1 MSWAGEIL
9 CHDGDQQ
16 RRLITFKLKPGD
28 EAGQRWGSFL
38 VGDEFAWEQ
47 RRAGEGGCGWVR
59 AGNQETVRE
68 ERLSS
73 TLLGAVPGGCEFNR
87 KDRLTGYYF
96 MCAEVYR
103 KEVKLNKSIPTQG
116 LIYHFNKGRG
126 VCILRDDKL

>member
-1 MSWAGEIL
+1 MRQLLSPKIQFELGWGNS
-9 CHDGDQQ
+9 DGDQQ

-73 TLLGAVPGGCEFNR
+73 TLLGAVPGS
-87 KDRLTGYYF
+87 TGYSKLVACENSDDGVDGGF
-96 MCAEVYR
+96 IKIGAVY
-103 KEVKLNKSIPTQG
+103 VSSVLG
-116 LIYHFNKGRG
+116 L
-126 VCILRDDKL
+126 V

>member
-1 MSWAGEIL
+1 MLSWVLGDVVVSGPCLLMRQLLSPQIQFEL
-9 CHDGDQQ
+9 GWGNSDGDQQ

-96 MCAEVYR
+96 KCAEVYR
-103 KEVKLNKSIPTQG
+103 KEEKLN
-116 LIYHFNKGRG
+116 
-126 VCILRDDKL
+126 